1 MATLI
6 KDSYIS
12 TENLGH
18 ETSKVLC
25 EIVLKMLKNEGLNLA
40 NLFVISRDNP
50 NVMKSFGKLLIE
62 ELSKHGNPKVVEAPC
77 NLHPTHT
84 SFKKGL
90 NMMDFDTDLFLVN
103 IHGWFKLSTARR
115 EDLSK
120 LREELEM
127 DEVNE
132 FFLRHV
138 STRWLMME
146 PVIIRIIKHWDPLCE
161 YYCVYIFNSKEKAH
175 IDARQTD
182 RYKQIQSILK
192 PSQRNASLA
201 RLKLALYLSSKT
213 KIYLETFQSEKPL
226 SHKIYPDSC
235 ILVKNIAMSVVKEEY
250 IPKQMDGKE
259 FENLAT
265 RLNDSDTLL
274 PPQKCDFGP
283 TVKTALLKCSEDVR
297 TNLRKEFRAVTIE
310 MLKYLMSHLPL
321 QDKFLR
327 DISYAHP
334 VAISHQEFI
343 PAMLRAAKFS
353 KRFSDVEL
361 NSLDEQ
367 LKVLKMSPSIPKF
380 DEKIETIERYWILK
394 VIDTISQST
403 QISFAEFSRLI
414 KIISVY
420 PNSQAFLERG
430 FNDTKRM
437 SDTRQNISERQME
450 SLKIILDGL
459 RCVGGPLNL
468 VIGKELIV
476 AHQNAHKNYKA
487 RLEAERREKEKELKN
502 KRQQNEQENRKRKF
516 DLEMS
521 SWEEKVAN
529 NKSEI
534 KVIRGAID
542 FEEKRQSDALE
553 MVAGAKSSLSKE
565 SGLKVMKLSMEN
577 IKELRKDLDRKQDN
591 LSKLMG
597 KKPKNI

>member
-1 MATLI
+1 M
-6 KDSYIS
+6 
-12 TENLGH
+12 NG
-18 ETSKVLC
+18 
-25 EIVLKMLKNEGLNLA
+25 
-40 NLFVISRDNP
+40 F
-50 NVMKSFGKLLIE
+50 
-62 ELSKHGNPKVVEAPC
+62 
-77 NLHPTHT
+77 
-84 SFKKGL
+84 
-90 NMMDFDTDLFLVN
+90 
-103 IHGWFKLSTARR
+103 
-115 EDLSK
+115 
-120 LREELEM
+120 
-127 DEVNE
+127 
-132 FFLRHV
+132 
-138 STRWLMME
+138 
-146 PVIIRIIKHWDPLCE
+146 
-161 YYCVYIFNSKEKAH
+161 
-175 IDARQTD
+175 
-182 RYKQIQSILK
+182 
-192 PSQRNASLA
+192 
-201 RLKLALYLSSKT
+201 
-213 KIYLETFQSEKPL
+213 
-226 SHKIYPDSC
+226 
-235 ILVKNIAMSVVKEEY
+235 
-250 IPKQMDGKE
+250 
-259 FENLAT
+259 
-265 RLNDSDTLL
+265 
-274 PPQKCDFGP
+274 
-283 TVKTALLKCSEDVR
+283 
-297 TNLRKEFRAVTIE
+297 
-310 MLKYLMSHLPL
+310 
-321 QDKFLR
+321 
-327 DISYAHP
+327 
-334 VAISHQEFI
+334 
-343 PAMLRAAKFS
+343 
-353 KRFSDVEL
+353 
-361 NSLDEQ
+361 
-367 LKVLKMSPSIPKF
+367 KF